1 MPPGEKAGYPYMAGA
16 SMEEKPKAESLDE
29 LERIEGNYYKVDL
42 FVGSALVLFTIWVEW
57 LEKNRGWVV
66 FLGLLAFLFL
76 LRGLINW
83 RRRGRDKSGP
93 EDSLN

>member
-1 MPPGEKAGYPYMAGA
+1 MTGA
-16 SMEEKPKAESLDE
+16 LMEEKPKAESLDE

-42 FVGSALVLFTIWVEW
+42 FVGSALVLFTIWVAW
-57 LEKNRGWVV
+57 LEKSHGWVV

-83 RRRGRDKSGP
+83 RRKGRDKSGP
-93 EDSLN
+93 DDSLN